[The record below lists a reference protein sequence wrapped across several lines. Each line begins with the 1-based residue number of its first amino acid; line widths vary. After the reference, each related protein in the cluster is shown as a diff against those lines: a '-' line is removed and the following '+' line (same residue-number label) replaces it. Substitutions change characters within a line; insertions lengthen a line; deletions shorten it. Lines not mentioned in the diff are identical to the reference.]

1 MEEQNNESLYPEGAV
16 TGSAADVLKDHED
29 VEIKNTNTETI
40 SVKSEDSEPDQKPE
54 EQKSEEASKTSEG
67 QEQKSEQEVDKEPQ
81 KESDLQ
87 STVDEQN
94 KAAEDV
100 KADLTKKGIDFDKL
114 SAEYDEN
121 GSLSEDSLKKL
132 EEAGYPKSV
141 VSAYIAGLEATAEKF
156 VNDVV
161 SHVGGA
167 DKYRQIAQFIATSG
181 QADAYNS
188 LLEKGNLSEIKL
200 ALDGFRAR
208 MQARTGNTGRSILG
222 GGGSGKVNNGY
233 GSKQEMVKAMSD
245 KRYGRDKGYTM
256 EVQRKVM
263 NSSFIG

>member
-1 MEEQNNESLYPEGAV
+1 MENNNEESLYPEGAV
-16 TGSAADVLKDHED
+16 TGSAEDVLKDHED
-29 VEIKNTNTETI
+29 VEIKNTNTET
-40 SVKSEDSEPDQKPE
+40 VKLQSEESEEPQ
-54 EQKSEEASKTSEG
+54 QSEEANKQTD
-67 QEQKSEQEVDKEPQ
+67 EQKEQGEKPD
-81 KESDLQ
+81 DLQ
-87 STVDEQN
+87 TTVDEQN
-94 KAAEDV
+94 KAAEDI
-100 KADLTKKGIDFDKL
+100 KADLTNKGIDFDAL
-114 SAEYDEN
+114 SDEYDKN
-121 GSLSEDSLKKL
+121 GGLSEDSLKKL

-181 QADAYNS
+181 QAEAYNAM
-188 LLEKGNLSEIKL
+188 LEKGNLSEIKL

-208 MQARTGNTGRSILG
+208 MQARTGSTGRSILG

>member
-1 MEEQNNESLYPEGAV
+1 MEENESVYPEDAV
-16 TGSAADVLKDHED
+16 TGSAEDVLKDHED
-29 VEIKNTNTETI
+29 VEIKNTNTETVA
-40 SVKSEDSEPDQKPE
+40 VKSEEPEDTPE
-54 EQKSEEASKTSEG
+54 QTKQTEEAGK
-67 QEQKSEQEVDKEPQ
+67 QEEVQ
-81 KESDLQ
+81 KEQDEKPDDLQ
-87 STVDEQN
+87 TTVDEQN
-94 KAAEDV
+94 KAAEDI
-100 KADLTKKGIDFDKL
+100 KADLTNKGINFDAL
-114 SAEYDEN
+114 SDEYDKN

-181 QADAYNS
+181 QAEAYNAM
-188 LLEKGNLSEIKL
+188 LEKGNLSEIKL

-208 MQARTGNTGRSILG
+208 MQARTGSTGRSILG